1 MANFFNWTVTYRWD
15 SDMVRPY
22 GYVKPIGNV
31 PLHPSESQMKEYLSN
46 SKVNYA
52 NGKTKMAAW
61 FVTNCHSKSSRNEMV
76 QELQKYVQVDVYG
89 GCGTLSCPKKPGED
103 ASSEECL
110 AMAAKNYKFYMA
122 LENSLCLDY
131 ITEKSVKSLAVIDL
145 FNQRMNFLNWL
156 LDSGFSGFFIARS
169 SRSFTAFTITTTR
182 LHRRIPSSM
191 LPNLNR

>member
-1 MANFFNWTVTYRWD
+1 MESAAWTEYMDTSPMANFFNWTVTYRWD

-52 NGKTKMAAW
+52 DGKTKMAAW

-89 GCGTLSCPKKPGED
+89 GCGTLSCPKKSGED

-145 FNQRMNFLNWL
+145 FNQGINIFNSLI
-156 LDSGFSGFFIARS
+156 DSGFLEYFIGR
-169 SRSFTAFTITTTR
+169 
-182 LHRRIPSSM
+182 
-191 LPNLNR
+191 